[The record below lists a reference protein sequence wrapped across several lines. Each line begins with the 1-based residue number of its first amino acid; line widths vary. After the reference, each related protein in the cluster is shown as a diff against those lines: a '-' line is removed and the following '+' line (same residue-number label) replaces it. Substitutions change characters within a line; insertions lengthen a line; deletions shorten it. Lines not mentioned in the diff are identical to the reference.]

1 MAKQTILQNVD
12 TASVN
17 EALCSKLSR
26 YFGTTP
32 QEATPQQMYQAVVL
46 SVRDLLGNCNR
57 DFQQKV
63 RQQSGKQ
70 VFYLCMEFLMGR
82 MLKLNLC
89 NLGIEQTYRETLAKN
104 GFALDDLYELEPD
117 PGLGNGGLGRL
128 AACFMDALTSQNYAA
143 RGFSL
148 LYEYGLFKQRVVD
161 GEQLELPDIWLPD
174 GNCWLVPRQDKKV
187 TVRFGGTVREE
198 WQDGHC
204 HVVYENCDVLEA
216 VPYDLFLT
224 GAGTESV
231 NTLRLW
237 RSRDPDHFDMQAFS
251 QGQYVKALE
260 ESTMADAICKVLYPA
275 DNHHEGKLLRL
286 SQQYFLVSASLQN
299 ILSGHLARYQTL
311 ENLPDKVAIHINDTH
326 PALAIPELMRILMD
340 QHYFSW
346 ERAWEITTQTI
357 SYTNHTVL
365 PEALEVWNENLFA
378 IKLPRIHAIIREINE
393 RFCRQAWNRFTG
405 DWDKITRMAILDH
418 GLVRM
423 ANLSVVGSH
432 CVNGVS
438 ELHSDILK
446 TKVFRDYY
454 DLYPERFTNV
464 TNGIAHRKW
473 LCYSNPRLAALL
485 DETIGPDYRRHPEKL
500 EDFTKFADDSSV
512 LEQLERIKKQNKE
525 DFAQYIK
532 ATKGI
537 ELNPESIFD
546 VQAKR
551 LHEYKRQL
559 LNAIHIIDLYQRLK
573 ENPTLDIP
581 PQTFLFSA
589 KAAPG
594 YYLAKDILRLICYV
608 GAEID
613 RNPILRRKIRVV
625 FLENYNVTLAEHLMP
640 AAEISEQI
648 SLAGKEA
655 SGTGNMKFM
664 MNGAVTLGTLDGAN
678 VEMALRLGKDNIF
691 IFGYTADEVEELW
704 RKGYSSS
711 EYYNRSPNLKRAL
724 DSLQAGYAGRSFSD
738 IATYL
743 LYSHGV
749 SDPFMCLADYD
760 FYAEAHERMVQA
772 YADRKRW
779 NRMSL
784 MNIAKSGFFAA
795 DRSIRTYAERIWNL
809 QPIQTGAEL

>member
-1 MAKQTILQNVD
+1 MSEQIKQS
-12 TASVN
+12 SVN
-17 EALCSKLSR
+17 EALLNKLSR
-26 YFGTTP
+26 YFGTAP
-32 QEATPQQMYQAVVL
+32 EEATPQQMYQAVVL
-46 SVRDLLGNCNR
+46 SVRDLLGSRNR
-57 DFQQKV
+57 KLLQKTKE
-63 RQQSGKQ
+63 QSAKQ

-82 MLKLNLC
+82 TLKLHLC
-89 NLGIEQTYRETLAKN
+89 NLGLEEFYRRALETY
-104 GFALDDLYELEPD
+104 GFSLTEIYEMEPD

-128 AACFMDALTSQNYAA
+128 AACFLDALTSQDYPAK
-143 RGFSL
+143 GFSI

-174 GNCWLVPRQDKKV
+174 GNCWLVPRQDEKV
-187 TVRFGGTVREE
+187 IVRFGGTVREE
-198 WQDGHC
+198 WQDGYC
-204 HVVYENCDVLEA
+204 NVVLEGCDEVEA
-216 VPYDLFLT
+216 VPYDMFVT
-224 GAGTESV
+224 GGGTDTV

-237 RSRDPDHFDMQAFS
+237 KSRDRDHFDMQAFS
-251 QGQYVKALE
+251 QGQYIKALE
-260 ESTMADAICKVLYPA
+260 ESTMAETISKVLYPA

-299 ILSGHLARYQTL
+299 IVSNHLTQYKTL
-311 ENLPDKVAIHINDTH
+311 ENLPDRVAIHINDTH

-340 QHYFSW
+340 QHHFSW
-346 ERAWEITTQTI
+346 EHAWEITTQTV

-365 PEALEVWNENLFA
+365 PEALEVWNEHLFS
-378 IKLPRIHAIIREINE
+378 IKLPRIHSIIREINE
-393 RFCRQAWNRFTG
+393 RFCKLAWERFTG
-405 DWDKITRMAILDH
+405 DWDKVGRMAILDH

-438 ELHSDILK
+438 GLHSEILK
-446 TKVFRDYY
+446 TAVFRDYY

-485 DETIGPDYRRHPEKL
+485 DETIGDGYRKHPEEL
-500 EDFTKFADDSSV
+500 EKFAAFAEDGAV
-512 LEQLERIKKQNKE
+512 LERLEEIKKRNKE
-525 DFAQYIK
+525 DFARYIRD
-532 ATKGI
+532 TKGI
-537 ELNPESIFD
+537 EIDPESIFD

-559 LNAIHIIDLYQRLK
+559 LNALHIIDLYQQLK
-573 ENPTLDIP
+573 ENPSLEVP
-581 PQTFLFSA
+581 PKTFLFSA

-594 YYLAKDILRLICYV
+594 YYLAKDILRLICFL
-608 GAEID
+608 GADID
-613 RNPILRRKIRVV
+613 RDPLLRKKLRVV

-664 MNGAVTLGTLDGAN
+664 INGALTIGTLDGAN
-678 VEMALRLGKDNIF
+678 VEMANLLGKDNIF
-691 IFGYTADEVEELW
+691 IFGHTAEEVEELW
-704 RKGYSSS
+704 RKGYFSS
-711 EYYNRSPNLKRAL
+711 EYYNRSQRLKRAL

-738 IATYL
+738 IAKYL
-743 LYSHGV
+743 LYSYGV

-760 FYAEAHERMVQA
+760 FYAEAHDRMIGA
-772 YADRKRW
+772 YADRQRW

-784 MNIAKSGFFAA
+784 MNISKAGYFAA
-795 DRSIRTYAERIWNL
+795 DRSIREYAERIWKIRPL
-809 QPIQTGAEL
+809 HKDGESI